1 LGGNEGSDLM
11 GKMRG
16 VFQQP
21 GTPSD
26 SIGNQHFGNLQ
37 QQTRQ
42 ELMMKMLGNFN
53 AHPHTGQMT
62 PNPQQH
68 GHGQGQ
74 GQEIANHYYS
84 LMLNKFYKDNNIN
97 PVAHQPA
104 QTMAQFGPS
113 HTYSNPHCPQ
123 SPIMNGSPMPNHH
136 HGHTQNSKP
145 QFNFNHPSN
154 INFNN
159 NFTNN
164 THINVNINQPLPP
177 TVNFGSKSDLKANP
191 KKADKKYSKG
201 NGHNPQMLWYD
212 PGQPPMQ
219 KLSTTEIATQKE
231 DIDIDSLVDNL
242 VQAINA
248 PKK

>member
-1 LGGNEGSDLM
+1 M
-11 GKMRG
+11 
-16 VFQQP
+16 
-21 GTPSD
+21 
-26 SIGNQHFGNLQ
+26 GNQHFGHLQ

-53 AHPHTGQMT
+53 AHPQTGQMT

-74 GQEIANHYYS
+74 GQDIANHYYS

-97 PVAHQPA
+97 PVAHNPSQS
-104 QTMAQFGPS
+104 MAQFGPS
-113 HTYSNPHCPQ
+113 HTYNSPSCGQ
-123 SPIMNGSPMPNHH
+123 SPIINGSPMQMPNHH
-136 HGHTQNSKP
+136 HGHTPNSKP

-164 THINVNINQPLPP
+164 THINVNINQALPP
-177 TVNFGSKSDLKANP
+177 TVNFGPKSDLKANP

-201 NGHNPQMLWYD
+201 NGGNSQMLRYE
-212 PGQPPMQ
+212 PGEVVRQ
-219 KLSTTEIATQKE
+219 KLESRETATQKE
-231 DIDIDSLVDNL
+231 DIDIDSWVDNI